1 MSVKTYNINT
11 LIQLNSGLFVYA
23 AEKFDYDP
31 DAEPDAE
38 PDNST
43 VSVIHRPIVQ
53 ERDSRDV
60 ASYKILKHSIEYVNE
75 GYDAVFFPFDKDS
88 AHESVVVARNGMLH
102 NGNILPDTYVTIRGK
117 DCVSVLVVMLEA
129 LVSHTYPLNAIYVV
143 QDDEVPDEGEDDDD
157 DVEYER
163 DEKGEGEGEEESSSP
178 RKSEIGLEDRKRIRR
193 L

>member
-31 DAEPDAE
+31 EAEPEAE

-53 ERDSRDV
+53 ERDSLDV
-60 ASYKILKHSIEYVNE
+60 ASYKILKHSIEYVNG
-75 GYDAVFFPFDKDS
+75 GYDETFFPFDKDS

-102 NGNILPDTYVTIRGK
+102 TGNILTDTYVTIRGK

-129 LVSHTYPLNAIYVV
+129 LVSHTYPLNAIYVA
-143 QDDEVPDEGEDDDD
+143 QDDGGEGEGEDDD
-157 DVEYER
+157 E
-163 DEKGEGEGEEESSSP
+163 GEGEGEDGDMDEEPTVVSP
-178 RKSEIGLEDRKRIRR
+178 KRKK
-193 L
+193 